1 MMNGFTLF
9 SRAAA
14 LAAALWITAPAVC
27 AAGALDVN
35 KASVEELVTLQ
46 GIGPTYA
53 ERIVQYRT
61 EHGAFKSVQE
71 LTEVKGIGDKTV
83 AAIEDQIT
91 VGD

>member
-1 MMNGFTLF
+1 MMKGFTLF

-14 LAAALWITAPAVC
+14 LAAALWITAPAVY

-35 KASVEELVTLQ
+35 QASVEELVTLP

-53 ERIVQYRT
+53 EQIVQYRT
-61 EHGAFKSVQE
+61 EHGAFQSVQE

-83 AAIEDQIT
+83 EAIEDQIT